1 MTTRPSLASA
11 KIGQVRDEF
20 LHSDAGR
27 ALSSEDAS
35 RLRKFVTW
43 CGISTS
49 VEAVQ
54 PFKIEEFLAAQMNT
68 STPPRSYVPALKA
81 FFGFAAQQ
89 GALAADPMKTV
100 RLPRGAGGAAKR
112 PASAVNVRSRPTM
125 PTTTT
130 RSWKTSSSTWT
141 MAAARAN

>member
-11 KIGQVRDEF
+11 KIGQMRDEF
-20 LHSDAGR
+20 LRSDAGR
-27 ALSSEDAS
+27 NLSADDAS

-89 GALAADPMKTV
+89 GALATDPMRVV
-100 RLPRGAGGAAKR
+100 RLPRGAGGATKKA
-112 PASAVNVRSRPTM
+112 PANTAVR
-125 PTTTT
+125 
-130 RSWKTSSSTWT
+130 
-141 MAAARAN
+141 